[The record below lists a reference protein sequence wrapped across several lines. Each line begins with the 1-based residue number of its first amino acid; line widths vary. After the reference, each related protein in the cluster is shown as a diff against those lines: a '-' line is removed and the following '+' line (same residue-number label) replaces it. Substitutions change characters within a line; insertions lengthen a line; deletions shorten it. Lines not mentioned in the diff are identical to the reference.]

1 MAAHLNTG
9 YRGNA
14 GEGWR
19 LCGEGAIEGVGKEL
33 PALVG
38 QSTHAADPFA
48 LPEEQELRRL
58 GDGQGTKQNGVEQS
72 EDGGVG
78 ADAES
83 ERKQCDK
90 GEAGG
95 LDELAKGEAE

>member
-38 QSTHAADPFA
+38 QSTHAADPFS
-48 LPEEQELRRL
+48 LPEEQEPLRL
-58 GDGQGTKQNGVEQS
+58 GDGEGAKQNGVEQG

-78 ADAES
+78 ADAEG
-83 ERKQCDK
+83 EREQGNQC
-90 GEAGG
+90 ETWS
-95 LDELAKGEAE
+95 LDELSEGEA